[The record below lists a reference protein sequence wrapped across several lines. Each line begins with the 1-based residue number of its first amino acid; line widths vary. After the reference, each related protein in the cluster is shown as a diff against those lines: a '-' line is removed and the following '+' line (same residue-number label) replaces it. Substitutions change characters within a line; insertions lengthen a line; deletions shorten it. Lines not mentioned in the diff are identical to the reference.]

1 MIRFFCHVL
10 LLATLSWKVDAGGND
25 DNWNF
30 KVYLDDKP
38 VGFHNFTVDGESKE
52 RKLKSTARFDVD
64 FFIFNAYSYRHESNE
79 RWNGNCVAEINATTN
94 DNGEKISVYGKAEQV
109 NFHLT
114 TNNAQSEL
122 PACVMTFAYWNPE
135 MLTQKR
141 LLNPQNGEYLDVEI
155 KQIGQDTI
163 KVRGE
168 NVPASHYRLKSEKF
182 LIDLWYSA
190 DRRWLALD
198 STLENGR
205 ILHYRLE

>member
-1 MIRFFCHVL
+1 MNRYFYHVL
-10 LLATLSWKVDAGGND
+10 LLASLSWHVHADGNA

-38 VGFHNFTVDGESKE
+38 VGFHSFTIEGDAKE
-52 RKLKSTARFDVD
+52 KRLKSMARFDVD

-79 RWNGNCVAEINATTN
+79 QWNGDCLTEINASTN
-94 DNGEKISVYGKAEQV
+94 DNGEKLSVHGKAAQA

-114 TNNAQSEL
+114 TNNVQSEL

-135 MLTQKR
+135 MLEQKR
-141 LLNPQNGEYLDVEI
+141 LLNPQDGKYVDVEI
-155 KQIGQDTI
+155 KQIGQDAI
-163 KVRGE
+163 KVRGKDIS
-168 NVPASHYRLKSEKF
+168 ASHYRLKAEKF

-205 ILHYRLE
+205 LLHYRIE

>member
-10 LLATLSWKVDAGGND
+10 LLTTLSWTVYAGGND

-38 VGFHNFTVDGESKE
+38 VGFHNFTVDGKSKE

-64 FFIFNAYSYRHESNE
+64 FFIFNAYSYQHESNE
-79 RWNGNCVAEINATTN
+79 RWDGNCVDEINATTN
-94 DNGEKISVYGKAEQV
+94 DNGEKISVHGKAEPV
-109 NFHLT
+109 NFRLT
-114 TNNAQSEL
+114 TNKSQSEL

-135 MLTQKR
+135 MLEQKR
-141 LLNPQNGEYLDVEI
+141 LLNPQDGKYLDVEI
-155 KQIGQDTI
+155 TQIGSDTI

-168 NVPASHYRLKSEKF
+168 NVSAAHYRLKAEKF

-205 ILHYRLE
+205 LLRYRLE

>member
-1 MIRFFCHVL
+1 MNRYFYHVS
-10 LLATLSWKVDAGGND
+10 LLASLSWHVYAEGNA
-25 DNWNF
+25 DNLNF

-38 VGFHNFTVDGESKE
+38 VGFHSFTIEGDAKE
-52 RKLKSTARFDVD
+52 KRLKSMARFDVD

-79 RWNGNCVAEINATTN
+79 HWNGNCLTEINASTN
-94 DNGEKISVYGKAEQV
+94 DNGEKLSVHGKAAQA

-135 MLTQKR
+135 MLGQKR
-141 LLNPQNGEYLDVEI
+141 LLNPQDGKYVDVEI
-155 KQIGQDTI
+155 KQIGQDAI
-163 KVRGE
+163 KVRGKDTS
-168 NVPASHYRLKSEKF
+168 ASHYRLKAGTF

-205 ILHYRLE
+205 LLHYRIE

>member
-1 MIRFFCHVL
+1 MNRYFYLVL
-10 LLATLSWKVDAGGND
+10 LLASLPWQVHADGKADS
-25 DNWNF
+25 WNF

-38 VGFHNFTVDGESKE
+38 VGFHNFTIDGDAKE
-52 RKLKSTARFDVD
+52 KRLRSEAHFDVD
-64 FFIFNAYSYRHESNE
+64 VFIFNAYSYRHESNE
-79 RWNGNCVAEINATTN
+79 RWNGGCLTEINASTN
-94 DNGEKISVYGKAEQV
+94 DNGDKLSVHGKAAQA

-114 TNNAQSEL
+114 SNNIQSEL

-135 MLTQKR
+135 MLGQKR
-141 LLNPQNGEYLDVEI
+141 LLNPQDGKYLDVEI
-155 KQIGQDTI
+155 KPIGQDAI

-168 NVPASHYRLKSEKF
+168 NISAAHYRLKAEKF

-205 ILHYRLE
+205 LLHYRIE